1 VLGGL
6 LLGKSGGG
14 SGSRSGAFAALQ
26 GRLPLIERRVED
38 IRERGFRTPLR
49 PIVVSGAQ
57 ARQAGLADLDRVEPR
72 SEQSADQQLLR
83 MLGLIPAGANLRAI
97 QASIFEDQ
105 VAGYYDPHTRRL
117 ALVRD
122 ATGSSEAIAEIT
134 LAHELT
140 HALDDQVFG
149 LHDVSGATSDRALAY
164 TALVEGDA
172 TLAMSQY
179 AHRYI
184 SGAGLLGA
192 ALSSSSGSS
201 TASLPP
207 YIESSLEFPYL
218 NGESFVSALYDVA
231 KGWKLVDFAFE
242 HRPPISTEQV
252 IHPLK
257 YEADEKPLDV
267 PLNTAP
273 LLPGFQRTMNTTLG
287 EFVTEQLLQRRGL
300 ARDVAERAAAGWGGD
315 AVELWQ
321 SGRQNVLVAAWR
333 WDTPQDAAEF
343 ESALRSAKF
352 GTPSAIDVRDG
363 VVRLVLAPSAEQ
375 AQQIAL
381 ARS

>member
-14 SGSRSGAFAALQ
+14 SGSRSGSFAALQ

-57 ARQAGLADLDRVEPR
+57 ARQAGLTDLDRVEPR

-83 MLGLIPAGANLRAI
+83 MLGLIPAGADLRAI

-218 NGESFVSALYDVA
+218 NGEAFVSALYDVA

-257 YEADEKPLDV
+257 YEADEQPLDV

-273 LLPGFQRTMNTTLG
+273 LLPGFRRTMNTTLG